1 MELRDN
7 KGLTEKEFLAIY
19 AKKNYPRPY
28 LTADVVF
35 HNNKFIVFTLT
46 HGEIGLTGNAE
57 KSDLAFNHNRIL
69 IKAKKSFP
77 NKGKE
82 LL

>member
-35 HNNKFIVFTLT
+35 HDYKFSIYIDPWRNRPD
-46 HGEIGLTGNAE
+46 GKCGKIGSGV
-57 KSDLAFNHNRIL
+57 
-69 IKAKKSFP
+69 
-77 NKGKE
+77 
-82 LL
+82 

>member
-35 HNNKFIVFTLT
+35 HNYKFSIY
-46 HGEIGLTGNAE
+46 I
-57 KSDLAFNHNRIL
+57 DPWRNR
-69 IKAKKSFP
+69 P
-77 NKGKE
+77 DGK
-82 LL
+82 